1 MKHLLSLL
9 FVYVIS
15 FSIMQAQ
22 VPPQAFNYSAV
33 ARNPLGQ
40 PIANSTIGIQ
50 INIIKSSTTG
60 VSQYMENH
68 FVNTDNFGL
77 FNLIVGAGAVQSGSM
92 SSIDWG
98 SDDFYLRVGMDAN
111 GGTNFL
117 TMGTTQLMSVPYAL
131 HAATADS
138 IIGGGG
144 SSSGITIDAV
154 SATGDTLFLSNGQFF
169 VSGVGGSGGSG
180 LLPTLT
186 TFIDTNDIEMGYIIA
201 GGTITNLNG
210 NQIAD
215 RGVVLS
221 NSPAPVITPSSAY
234 SMGSGVGVFT
244 DTVSLTGF
252 FDSLI
257 YVRAYAITS
266 ANDYAYGNEIVF
278 NWINPIDS
286 GVYVGD
292 MSGQISIP
300 LTGTDANFNNTPTS
314 CRTTKTVLPGIFDF
328 SIDISAVVGASS
340 GVLVPVLEGTLSGS
354 TLTITNQPW
363 TYAGIAN
370 SVINGTVNFTPS
382 FNNILNTSSLTFSGD
397 VSGIITFDGVRQ

>member
-9 FVYVIS
+9 FACVIS

-60 VSQYMENH
+60 VSQYTENH

-77 FNLIVGAGAVQSGSM
+77 FNLVVGAGAVQSGSM

-138 IIGGGG
+138 IIGGVNT
-144 SSSGITIDAV
+144 SGIVI
-154 SATGDTLFLSNGQFF
+154 SSISNSGDTLFLSNGQVF
-169 VSGVGGSGGSG
+169 VSGGSSTSG
-180 LLPTLT
+180 NFTLPTLT
-186 TFIDTNDIEMGYIIA
+186 TSIDTTSTTGVI
-201 GGTITNLNG
+201 GGGNITNSNG
-210 NQIAD
+210 NLIAE

-221 NSPAPVITPSSAY
+221 ASPNPTIYQSNKIA
-234 SMGSGVGVFT
+234 MGSGGGIFSNT
-244 DTVSLTGF
+244 LQGITYSGNTN
-252 FDSLI
+252 
-257 YVRAYAITS
+257 YMRAYAITENNLCS
-266 ANDYAYGNEIVF
+266 YGNEIVF
-278 NWINPIDS
+278 TSPLGSFIYDGFAS
-286 GVYVGD
+286 GG
-292 MSGQISIP
+292 IFAP
-300 LTGTDANFNNTPTS
+300 LFGTDTSFTNLLVSSEFTFISGTSYNFAIDLSGILGAPSGTFVPNAN
-314 CRTTKTVLPGIFDF
+314 
-328 SIDISAVVGASS
+328 
-340 GVLVPVLEGTLSGS
+340 GTLVGT
-354 TLTITNQPW
+354 TLTITNQ
-363 TYAGIAN
+363 TYIYQGIA
-370 SVINGTVNFTPS
+370 SMTIDGTVNFDST
-382 FNNILNTSSLTFSGD
+382 FDNILNTSNLTFSGD
-397 VSGIITFDGVRQ
+397 VVGTITFNGVKQ